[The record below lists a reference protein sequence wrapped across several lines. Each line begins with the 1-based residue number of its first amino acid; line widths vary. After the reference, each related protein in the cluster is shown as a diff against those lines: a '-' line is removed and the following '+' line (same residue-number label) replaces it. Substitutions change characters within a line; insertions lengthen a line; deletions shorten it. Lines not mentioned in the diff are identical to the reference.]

1 MSLVKLFSQ
10 IHRYFDFMRSLISV
24 VNHFE
29 ILVITFDH
37 SMNGAKVETHIA
49 FNNVE
54 GGKIAAEVLFEI

>member
-1 MSLVKLFSQ
+1 
-10 IHRYFDFMRSLISV
+10 MRSLISV

-54 GGKIAAEVLFEI
+54 GGKIAAGVLFEI